1 MMKKLFVAVIGLAA
15 CFGVSQA
22 QEIRTGYKGFAD
34 VAYSINAGNVD
45 GASRIEVSTTHGYQ
59 IIPHL
64 FVGAGVAYNYFH
76 EVQSSALPVFADVR
90 GTLPIGK
97 FSPFVDARIGY
108 SVLGYTGLY
117 FNPSIGCR
125 LGVTDSFG
133 FNLSVGYSM
142 QDVEVDY
149 YRGGSGKESAGA
161 VTIRLGIDF

>member
-34 VAYSINAGNVD
+34 VAYSVKAGNID
-45 GASRIEVSTTHGYQ
+45 GANRIEVSTTHGYQ
-59 IIPHL
+59 ILPQL
-64 FVGAGVAYNYFH
+64 FVGVGVAYNYFH
-76 EVQSSALPVFADVR
+76 EVESSAVPVFADVR

-108 SVLGYTGLY
+108 SVAGYNGFY
-117 FNPSIGCR
+117 FSPSIGCR
-125 LGVTDSFG
+125 LGLTNSLG
-133 FNLSVGYSM
+133 LNLSVGYSM
-142 QDVEVDY
+142 QDIDVY
-149 YRGGSGKESAGA
+149 YYSGGTGKENAGA